1 MTMENLTTI
10 DMVVLGL
17 VVLMTIWGTIQGLVR
32 QAGDLLALVVG
43 VVMANLTGP
52 AVTSWF
58 INSTEYSSL
67 TCQIISYM
75 GIFLVVTIAVRIVVG
90 FVKILTDKVHMGW
103 VDSLLGGA
111 LGALK
116 TILIVS
122 VLLNVAMLLLKDN
135 EIWTSP
141 ALTQS
146 VCYESVKDFAP
157 YILHLI
163 RG

>member
-17 VVLMTIWGTIQGLVR
+17 VVLMTIWGAIQGLVR

-75 GIFLVVTIAVRIVVG
+75 GIFLVVTITVRIVVG

>member
-1 MTMENLTTI
+1 
-10 DMVVLGL
+10 MVVLGL

>member
-1 MTMENLTTI
+1 
-10 DMVVLGL
+10 MVVLGL

-146 VCYESVKDFAP
+146 LCYESVKDFAP

>member
-1 MTMENLTTI
+1 MENLTTI

>member
-17 VVLMTIWGTIQGLVR
+17 VVLMTIWGAIQGLVR

>member
-1 MTMENLTTI
+1 
-10 DMVVLGL
+10 MVVLGL
-17 VVLMTIWGTIQGLVR
+17 VVLMTIWGAIQGLVR

-67 TCQIISYM
+67 TCQITSYM

>member
-1 MTMENLTTI
+1 
-10 DMVVLGL
+10 MVVLGL
-17 VVLMTIWGTIQGLVR
+17 VVLMTIWGAIQGLVR

-75 GIFLVVTIAVRIVVG
+75 GIFIVVTIAVRIVVG

>member
-1 MTMENLTTI
+1 
-10 DMVVLGL
+10 MVVLGL
-17 VVLMTIWGTIQGLVR
+17 VVLMTIWGAIQGLVR